1 MLSENV
7 RADSLFVHPKISN
20 PNSHAVPG
28 YWWTCVAMRS
38 TPKTRVLAAADLSEF
53 PCTPWPY
60 GAHLLKNVTFE
71 GPQLPERSTAWAQDM
86 SFIGNIPAAHDFFM
100 HKAGIETVSAAAPF
114 ASSSSEA
121 SEKMLDRPARGVHRD
136 G

>member
-1 MLSENV
+1 MMLAGGV
-7 RADSLFVHPKISN
+7 LWAHPKVTN
-20 PNSHAVPG
+20 PNSHDLPG

-100 HKAGIETVSAAAPF
+100 HKAGIETHWP
-114 ASSSSEA
+114 
-121 SEKMLDRPARGVHRD
+121 MPAKRGRQPSITLVADD
-136 G
+136 GYSVIHGHPL